1 MRGVVLTKV
10 RVENKSKEN
19 IGLLFQKYFLVPIT
33 RGIFGYIGFFTLLIL
48 SKYLGYLIGNRATFQ
63 IDFTDFLLSLLGF
76 VFIFVVKLR
85 ETTKGGVV

>member
-19 IGLLFQKYFLVPIT
+19 VGLLFQKYFLVPIT

>member
-48 SKYLGYLIGNRATFQ
+48 SKYLGYLIGNRPTFQ

>member
-10 RVENKSKEN
+10 RVEKESKEN

-33 RGIFGYIGFFTLLIL
+33 RGVFGYLGFFTLLII
-48 SKYLGYLIGNRATFQ
+48 SKYLGFLIGNRATFQ

-85 ETTKGGVV
+85 ETTKGGMV

>member
-10 RVENKSKEN
+10 RVENKSKEKV
-19 IGLLFQKYFLVPIT
+19 GLLFQKYFLVPIT

-76 VFIFVVKLR
+76 VFIFVIKLR
-85 ETTKGGVV
+85 ETTNGGVV